1 MIHHV
6 SPEQVQ
12 CMWDKDVAAGQ
23 VADGCPAGAIAMEVG
38 QVLRWIQNEMVA
50 VFLRAGSLCLV

>member
-1 MIHHV
+1 
-6 SPEQVQ
+6 
-12 CMWDKDVAAGQ
+12 MWDKDVAAGQ

-50 VFLRAGSLCLV
+50 VLLRAGSLCLV